1 MDILDLGGRWH
12 GRLLDGAVGGV
23 HAVDLA
29 APAHLIGRH
38 LLVCALVVAV
48 VWQVGEELLLKRD
61 G

>member
-1 MDILDLGGRWH
+1 MDILDRGGRWH
-12 GRLLDGAVGGV
+12 SRLLGGAVGGV

-38 LLVCALVVAV
+38 LLVRALVVAV
-48 VWQVGEELLLKRD
+48 VGQVSEELLLKRD